1 MDTCFVTAKLTAKKG
16 MEAQLEAEV
25 VKNIPN
31 VRAEK
36 GCIRYD
42 FHKNR
47 SKDGTFLFYE
57 IWESPEALDAHGKT
71 HVSMAILVTNL
82 VLTIILFR
90 LLIFGAGPI
99 PAMGGIGTSVMLGLS
114 RAIGETMA
122 VVMVAGNQTWM
133 PKGLF
138 QGLRTMTSNIVI
150 EMGYAADLHREAL
163 IATGV
168 VLFVFI
174 LLINLCFSLVKGGE
188 KNG

>member
-47 SKDGTFLFYE
+47 SEDGTFLFYE

-71 HVSMAILVTNL
+71 PHLS
-82 VLTIILFR
+82 
-90 LLIFGAGPI
+90 LIHIYGERRWYRAER
-99 PAMGGIGTSVMLGLS
+99 IGNTDKLYL
-114 RAIGETMA
+114 
-122 VVMVAGNQTWM
+122 
-133 PKGLF
+133 
-138 QGLRTMTSNIVI
+138 
-150 EMGYAADLHREAL
+150 AL
-163 IATGV
+163 IEGQPLYDFTV
-168 VLFVFI
+168 SRRLDTDTRNKTRVRHTDDPDPVRHTDVT
-174 LLINLCFSLVKGGE
+174 LLAPLTAGDVPCLVESDDPDAPLMLVGCRIRKRCV
-188 KNG
+188 

>member
-47 SKDGTFLFYE
+47 SEDGTFLFHE

-71 HVSMAILVTNL
+71 PAHAGLQ
-82 VLTIILFR
+82 
-90 LLIFGAGPI
+90 GAHQG
-99 PAMGGIGTSVMLGLS
+99 AAGLS
-114 RAIGETMA
+114 DRRNRL
-122 VVMVAGNQTWM
+122 VAG
-133 PKGLF
+133 
-138 QGLRTMTSNIVI
+138 
-150 EMGYAADLHREAL
+150 
-163 IATGV
+163 
-168 VLFVFI
+168 
-174 LLINLCFSLVKGGE
+174 
-188 KNG
+188 

>member
-47 SKDGTFLFYE
+47 SEDGTFLFYE

-71 HVSMAILVTNL
+71 PHMLAYKERTKELLACPTGLNMSSSPWPRRVPGGTGFLCCSSLPKKFSITNALILLSTFPVC
-82 VLTIILFR
+82 
-90 LLIFGAGPI
+90 LLDPF
-99 PAMGGIGTSVMLGLS
+99 LS
-114 RAIGETMA
+114 STTAAFM
-122 VVMVAGNQTWM
+122 NQT
-133 PKGLF
+133 F
-138 QGLRTMTSNIVI
+138 
-150 EMGYAADLHREAL
+150 
-163 IATGV
+163 
-168 VLFVFI
+168 
-174 LLINLCFSLVKGGE
+174 
-188 KNG
+188 